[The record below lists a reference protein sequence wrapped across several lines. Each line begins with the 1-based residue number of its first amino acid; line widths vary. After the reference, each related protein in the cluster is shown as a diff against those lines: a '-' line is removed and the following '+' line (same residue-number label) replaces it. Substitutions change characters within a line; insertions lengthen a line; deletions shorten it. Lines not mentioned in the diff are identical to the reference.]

1 MDRLVII
8 TGASS
13 GIGAGILQKFKSEE
27 YKIIAIDK
35 QPMASDFAKDVYF
48 YQMDITKEE
57 EVRKVYEDIST
68 KTDHVDVVV
77 NSAGT
82 IEKNAGIER
91 LNNAEFKRTLDINL
105 IGSFLIC
112 KFSIPFLKQ
121 SLSPS
126 IINIGSIRG
135 LHSRSQYLAYSSS
148 KAALLSL
155 TYNLAKE
162 LAKFKIRVN
171 MVSPGSVVGTGFWD
185 MQNDKPI
192 DLPTKMQLI
201 NASPLKKLT
210 TAKAI
215 ANAVS
220 FLASEEADNITGID
234 LKIDTGI
241 SLG

>member
-1 MDRLVII
+1 MDKFVVI

-13 GIGAGILQKFKSEE
+13 GIGAGILQRFKSEG
-27 YKIIAIDK
+27 YNIIAIDK
-35 QPMASDFAKDVYF
+35 SPLSSEFTDDVHF
-48 YQMDITKEE
+48 YQTDITREHE
-57 EVRKVYEDIST
+57 LRNAYEDISE
-68 KTDHVDVVV
+68 KTDHVDVIV

-82 IEKNAGIER
+82 IENAAGIEN
-91 LNNAEFKRTLDINL
+91 LNIQEFKNILDVNL
-105 IGSFLIC
+105 LGAFLIS
-112 KFSIPFLKQ
+112 KLSVPLLKN
-121 SLSPS
+121 STSPS

-135 LHSRSQYLAYSSS
+135 IHSRSQYLAYSSS
-148 KAALLSL
+148 KAGLLSI

-185 MQNDKPI
+185 MQNDKPL
-192 DLPTKMQLI
+192 DLPTKLKLI

-210 TAKAI
+210 TVKSI

-220 FLASEEADNITGID
+220 FLASEAAENITGID